1 MASLPHWPV
10 QTLIDPLA
18 ELQDALRQEQWERVG
33 KLAHK
38 LKSTIDSMGI
48 TSLKDDIR
56 TIEANGKHQQNTD
69 ILAPLVQRVTEVV
82 TACIGQLKTDF
93 SL

>member
-1 MASLPHWPV
+1 MV
-10 QTLIDPLA
+10 QLFIETVPPGLQ
-18 ELQDALRQEQWERVG
+18 ELQQAVQEQQWERVG

-48 TSLKDDIR
+48 ASLKDDIR
-56 TIEANGKHQQNTD
+56 KVEINGKQQQDTD
-69 ILAPLVQRVTEVV
+69 GMPLLADRIARVIT
-82 TACIGQLKTDF
+82 TAIEEQKTDF